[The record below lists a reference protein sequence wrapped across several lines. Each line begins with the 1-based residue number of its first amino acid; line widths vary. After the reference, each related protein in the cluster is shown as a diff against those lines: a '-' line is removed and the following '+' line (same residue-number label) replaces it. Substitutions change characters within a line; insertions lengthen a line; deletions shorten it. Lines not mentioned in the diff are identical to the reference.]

1 MSLWTGGILWCFT
14 EKLQS
19 FVHSQHSVPPIIQ
32 AKTKDAKPLM
42 HKSTHSRQKDYVYH
56 SIRDATLSG
65 IMRSE
70 TPVSAGVCVFWLA
83 VSRIRA
89 ARPHNTCWRP
99 WALGTIQRLKSS
111 RIRARDVQRQNHLT
125 VKQWNFWCLLG
136 FSSSKILLFANTS
149 KQSRYTNHCHFGV
162 VFFIWLGAV
171 LCCWQL

>member
-70 TPVSAGVCVFWLA
+70 TPVSAGRCLCVLA
-83 VSRIRA
+83 RCES
-89 ARPHNTCWRP
+89 N
-99 WALGTIQRLKSS
+99 KSS
-111 RIRARDVQRQNHLT
+111 TTTATPAGGHELSA
-125 VKQWNFWCLLG
+125 L
-136 FSSSKILLFANTS
+136 FS
-149 KQSRYTNHCHFGV
+149 V
-162 VFFIWLGAV
+162 
-171 LCCWQL
+171 